1 MLRQSLQGLVAG
13 ALLAA
18 PAPAPAQTVDELIA
32 KSYEA
37 RGGLDRLKAIQS
49 IRMSA
54 RMTMGPMDLPMVV
67 EMKRPNRFRADVTV
81 QGAAAV
87 QAFDGTTAWGISP
100 MGTGQAEAMPAEAAK
115 EMANQADI
123 DGALADYKAKGH
135 QVELVGREKVEGSD
149 AWKLKLT
156 RKDGEVEYHF
166 LDCESHLPI
175 RVEAKRTIRGT
186 QIEGE
191 STIGDYKEV
200 GGLLWPHSI
209 QNGAKGRPE
218 RQTVTVDK
226 IEVNPAIDDARFT
239 MPGAKPAETPK
250 KD

>member
-1 MLRQSLQGLVAG
+1 MLRQALRGLVAG

-18 PAPAPAQTVDELIA
+18 PAAAQTVDELIA
-32 KSYEA
+32 KSYDA
-37 RGGLDRLKAIQS
+37 RGGLDKLKAIQS

-87 QAFDGTTAWGISP
+87 QAYDGTTAWGISP
-100 MGTGQAEAMPAEAAK
+100 MGTGQAEPMPAEAAK

-156 RKDGEVEYHF
+156 RKDGEVEYYF
-166 LDCESHLPI
+166 LDAESHLPI
-175 RVEAKRTIRGT
+175 RVEARRTIRGT
-186 QIEGE
+186 EIEGE

-200 GGLLWPHSI
+200 GGLLWPYSI

-226 IEVNPAIDDARFT
+226 IEVNPVIDDARFT
-239 MPGAKPAETPK
+239 MPGAKPAEAPK